1 MIPKILTLV
10 RGLPG
15 SGKSTFANT
24 ITNKFSICE
33 ADKFF
38 YDKEGNYNFDGSK
51 LRQAHEWCKNQVE
64 TRMKDNQLN
73 PQFYPEI
80 VVSNTFTQEWEME
93 AYYKLAEQ
101 YGYKVFSIIVEN
113 RHGGVNEHGVP
124 ADKLEQ
130 MRNRFEVKL

>member
-24 ITNKFSICE
+24 ITNEFSVCE

-51 LRQAHEWCKNQVE
+51 IKLAHVWCFNQVRI
-64 TRMKDNQLN
+64 RMEDNKLN

-93 AYYKLAEQ
+93 KYYELAEE

-113 RHGGVNEHGVP
+113 RHGGINQHGVP
-124 ADKLEQ
+124 AEKLEQ
-130 MRNRFEVKL
+130 MKNRFNIKL

>member
-24 ITNKFSICE
+24 ITNKYSVCE

-51 LRQAHEWCKNQVE
+51 LRQAHEWCREQVE
-64 TRMKDNQLN
+64 IRMKDNEAN
-73 PQFYPEI
+73 PQYYPEI

-124 ADKLEQ
+124 AEKLEQ

>member
-24 ITNKFSICE
+24 ITNEFSVCE

-38 YDKEGNYNFDGSK
+38 YDKEGNYNFDATK
-51 LRQAHEWCKNQVE
+51 IKQAHEWCREQVE
-64 TRMKDNQLN
+64 IRMKDNGVN
-73 PQFYPEI
+73 PQFYPNI

-93 AYYKLAEQ
+93 AYYKLAEE

-113 RHGGVNEHGVP
+113 RHDGVNQHGVP
-124 ADKLEQ
+124 AEKLEQ
-130 MRNRFEVKL
+130 MKNRFNIKL

>member
-1 MIPKILTLV
+1 MNKVLTLV

-15 SGKSTFANT
+15 SGKSTFANL
-24 ITNKFSICE
+24 ITNEFSVCE

-38 YDKEGNYNFDGSK
+38 YDKEGNYNFDATK
-51 LRQAHEWCKNQVE
+51 LRIAHQWCRNQVE
-64 TRMKDNQLN
+64 IRMKDNEVN

-93 AYYKLAEQ
+93 QYYKLAEK

-113 RHGGVNEHGVP
+113 RHGGINQHGVP
-124 ADKLEQ
+124 ADKLKQ
-130 MRNRFEVKL
+130 MADRFELKL